1 MKRKSIL
8 IGLLSLVM
16 LTVSACSSNSTE
28 TSTSGNSN
36 DDVIKIGHIQPRSG
50 PLGTLGEQGVIGV
63 QIAADMV
70 NKRGG
75 INGKNVEIV
84 VADVPDTAAA
94 QNEVNRLINKENI
107 NIITGVY
114 GSAFAEVASGIC
126 SRNDALYWETISV
139 SDRITEAGL
148 PGVFRATFNGA
159 TLGEAAAVY
168 AAEVANKLNI
178 PFEDFKVAI
187 LSENSDFG
195 QSTAKGALEFCEENG
210 IQVVEDIRYSKDVQ
224 DTAPM
229 VLKIKDANPD
239 AVIAT
244 SYINDGINFW
254 KQSKQLDFNPKS
266 MIGIGSG
273 YGLISFSD
281 ALGTD
286 AEGVID
292 IDPATT
298 PNLENLDPEMA
309 KAVEEFMTEFEK
321 QTGNTPG
328 ATTILSWQ
336 AAWVLLNNV
345 IAEASSTE
353 TKDLVEVAKNLDIPL
368 GTLPTGAG
376 VKFDENGQNERA
388 VAAAMQWQSG
398 ELVVVYPET
407 VAKTEP
413 VMIPLPTWSER

>member
-16 LTVSACSSNSTE
+16 LTVSACSSASTGNSTA
-28 TSTSGNSN
+28 SSN

-70 NKRGG
+70 NARGG
-75 INGKNVEIV
+75 INGKKVEIV

-94 QNEVNRLINKENI
+94 QNEVTRLINKENI

-126 SRNDALYWETISV
+126 SRNNALYWETISV

-168 AAEVANKLNI
+168 AAEIAKKLDI
-178 PFEDFKVAI
+178 PFKDFKVAI

-195 QSTAKGALEFCEENG
+195 QSTAKGALEFCKENG

-298 PNLENLDPEMA
+298 PNLEKLDPEMA
-309 KAVEEFMTEFEK
+309 KAVEEFMTKFKK
-321 QTGNTPG
+321 QTGNVPG

-345 IAEASSTE
+345 IAEAPSTE
-353 TKDLVEVAKNLDIPL
+353 TKDLIEVAKNLDIPL

-376 VKFDENGQNERA
+376 VKFDENGQNKRA
-388 VAAAMQWQSG
+388 VAAAMQWQNG